1 MKLRHI
7 LLPLWAVVL
16 PVAWLPAADAVSQPA
31 AREKTLADLEKIGMA
46 ATAKRQVETAK
57 DPFNP
62 PAADLR
68 DAAAPGREGDA
79 GRHTEA
85 ELPALLIA
93 KIQPTGSMT
102 LGGEPYLLFTER
114 RQKNGDKLT
123 VELDGVEYVVEIVS
137 IGTNRFRIRYNGKEA
152 ERTIK

>member
-7 LLPLWAVVL
+7 ILPLCVVAL
-16 PVAWLPAADAVSQPA
+16 PIAWLHAADAISQPA
-31 AREKTLADLEKIGMA
+31 AREKTLADLEKIGVA
-46 ATAKRQVETAK
+46 ATAKPQAEPVK

-68 DAAAPGREGDA
+68 EAAAPGREGDV
-79 GRHTEA
+79 GRHTEE
-85 ELPALLIA
+85 ELPTLLIA

>member
-1 MKLRHI
+1 MKSRPFA
-7 LLPLWAVVL
+7 LLLLAVVMPAVGL
-16 PVAWLPAADAVSQPA
+16 QAADAISQPA
-31 AREKTLADLEKIGMA
+31 AREKLLADIGRVGEAGA
-46 ATAKRQVETAK
+46 AKPEAEPSK

-68 DAAAPGREGDA
+68 PDVGAGREGDTA
-79 GRHTEA
+79 RHREA

-93 KIQPTGSMT
+93 RIQPTGSMT

>member
-1 MKLRHI
+1 MKSRPFVP
-7 LLPLWAVVL
+7 LLLALVVPAV
-16 PVAWLPAADAVSQPA
+16 WLQAADAISLPA
-31 AREKTLADLEKIGMA
+31 AREKVLADLGKVGVAGA
-46 ATAKRQVETAK
+46 AKPQTEPSK

-62 PAADLR
+62 PAVDLR
-68 DAAAPGREGDA
+68 LDVVPGREGDTV
-79 GRHTEA
+79 RHRE
-85 ELPALLIA
+85 EDLPSLLVA

-114 RQKNGDKLT
+114 RQKIGDKLT
-123 VELDGVEYVVEIVS
+123 IDLDGVEYVVEIVS